1 MALLKNITLPSGHAC
16 AYWRIASISANY
28 AHGHGAVEI
37 VGYRDADARADGL
50 PPLADSRLVFN
61 GYTGHGGTAEAYDW
75 VRTQPSTVP
84 GHYETRE
91 LTVPMPSANPDEP
104 PVMQTTQAQVWVP
117 EQPGPP
123 MFADAEDC

>member
-1 MALLKNITLPSGHAC
+1 MAFQKVITLPSGHDC

-28 AHGHGAVEI
+28 AHGHGAVEL
-37 VGYRDADARADGL
+37 VGYRDADAREAGL
-50 PPLADSRLVFN
+50 PPLADSRMVFN
-61 GYTGHGGTAEAYDW
+61 GYTGHGGTGEAYDW

-84 GHYETRE
+84 GHYEMRD

-104 PVMQTTQAQVWVP
+104 PVMQTTRARVWVP

-123 MFADAEDC
+123 LFADAEDC